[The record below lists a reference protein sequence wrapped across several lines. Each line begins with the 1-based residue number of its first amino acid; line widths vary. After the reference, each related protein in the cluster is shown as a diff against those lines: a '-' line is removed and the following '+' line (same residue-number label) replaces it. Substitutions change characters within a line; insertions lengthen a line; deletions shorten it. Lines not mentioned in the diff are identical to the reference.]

1 MDFLKGLFKDDNG
14 KWSFS
19 RVSTAV
25 ILLFYLAISGYI
37 AVTEK
42 TIPDIP
48 DNLYLLLLSLYGV
61 NKLAGAIRNIKSSE

>member
-1 MDFLKGLFKDDNG
+1 MEAIKQMFQEENG

-19 RVSTAV
+19 RISTAL

-61 NKLAGAIRNIKSSE
+61 NKLAGAFKSIRSSE

>member
-1 MDFLKGLFKDDNG
+1 MEAIKQMFQEESG

-19 RVSTAV
+19 RISTAL

-61 NKLAGAIRNIKSSE
+61 NKVATAIKSFGASK

>member
-1 MDFLKGLFKDDNG
+1 MGFLKGLFKDDNG

-19 RVSTAV
+19 RVSTAI
-25 ILLFYLAISGYI
+25 ILSFYLAISGYI

-61 NKLAGAIRNIKSSE
+61 NKLASAFKSFKSSE